1 MPSVLATLVAQA
13 PLPTTTTTNPVTAA
27 CGPDHD
33 PWLCRWLADT
43 TNSTTA
49 GDVGRVLSPWI
60 SIILIVLVTWIV
72 NRLLRRFIRRAV
84 LQWET
89 GGRFT
94 WIRRRRVFA
103 LLEKTGPSTRD
114 IRRHQRAETI
124 AAGIRSFASIILW
137 GIAIVYI
144 LAVLGIEASTL
155 LTSAGLIGVALG
167 FGAQNLLR
175 DLIAGTFMIF
185 EDQIGVGDVIDAGVA
200 VGTVEAVTLRTTKL
214 RDVEGVVWYVPN
226 GEMRRVGNKTQQWS
240 RAVVDIPISYDAD
253 IDRAQQVIKQTALE
267 TAQDERWRE
276 RILSEPE
283 VWGVESIAL
292 DSVVIRLVV
301 KTAPLE
307 QWSVGRELRARIKL
321 ALDAAGIASPKAPAA
336 PADSAPGS
344 PGESAG

>member
-1 MPSVLATLVAQA
+1 
-13 PLPTTTTTNPVTAA
+13 
-27 CGPDHD
+27 
-33 PWLCRWLADT
+33 LCRWLADT
-43 TNSTTA
+43 TNSKTA

-60 SIILIVLVTWIV
+60 SIILIILVAWIV

-103 LLEKTGPSTRD
+103 LLEKTGPSTPD
-114 IRRHQRAETI
+114 LRRHQRAETI
-124 AAGIRSFASIILW
+124 AAGIRSFASIIVW
-137 GIAIVYI
+137 TIAIVYI
-144 LAVLGIEASTL
+144 LAVLGVEATAL

-200 VGTVEAVTLRTTKL
+200 IGTVEAVTLRTTKL

-226 GEMRRVGNKTQQWS
+226 GEMHRVGNKTQQWS
-240 RAVVDIPISYDAD
+240 RAVLDIPIAYDAD
-253 IDRAQQVIKQTALE
+253 IDRAQQVIKQTAVE
-267 TAQDERWRE
+267 MAGDERWRE

-283 VWGVESIAL
+283 VWGVESLAL

-307 QWSVGRELRARIKL
+307 QWSVGREMRARIKL
-321 ALDAAGIASPKAPAA
+321 ALDVAGIASPKPPAA
-336 PADSAPGS
+336 PADSAPRS
-344 PGESAG
+344 PGDAAG